1 MDERSVAW
9 LSVGRAA
16 VPDSVKQAVL
26 SVFPDPIDAL
36 MADVSAMGSNRQSM
50 APQQTL
56 DSFVRHDEMRRDIE
70 WLSAPGRSVL
80 GFSDPRFSRLLREIP
95 NPPTVIYCEGELA
108 LLGQPAI
115 AVVGSRN
122 PTPVGCESAMRF
134 AGAIG
139 DHRVTVVSGL
149 ALGIDSVAHRGALD
163 TAGSTI
169 AVCATGL
176 DMVYPRCHRNL
187 AREIKESGL
196 MLSEFPPGTG
206 VRRHHF
212 PQRNRLISGLSLG
225 TLIVE
230 AGLGSGSLIT
240 AGFAADQGREV
251 FALPGSVNSP
261 LSRGPHQLI
270 RDGACLVETP
280 SQILEALCLA
290 KVEKTGH
297 DPQVDKPAR
306 DGGILDFVD
315 FAPTPINEIAQ
326 RSGLTIAKISAMLIR
341 VELQGLVKTCAGGYI
356 RLR

>member
-1 MDERSVAW
+1 
-9 LSVGRAA
+9 
-16 VPDSVKQAVL
+16 
-26 SVFPDPIDAL
+26 
-36 MADVSAMGSNRQSM
+36 M

-56 DSFVRHDEMRRDIE
+56 DSFVRYDEMRRDIE

-122 PTPVGCESAMRF
+122 PTPVGCESAMHF

-149 ALGIDSVAHRGALD
+149 ALGIDGVAHRGALD

-176 DMVYPRCHRNL
+176 DMVYPHCCRTL

-261 LSRGPHQLI
+261 LLRGPHQLI
-270 RDGACLVETP
+270 RDGAFLVETP

-326 RSGLTIAKISAMLIR
+326 RSRLTIAKISAMLIR

>member
-1 MDERSVAW
+1 MDERSTAW

-16 VPDSVKQAVL
+16 VPDSIKQAVL

-36 MADVSAMGSNRQSM
+36 TADLSAVGSNRQST
-50 APQQTL
+50 ARRQTL
-56 DSFVRHDEMRRDIE
+56 DSFVRHDQVRQDIE

-80 GFSDPRFSRLLREIP
+80 GLSDPRFSRLLREIP
-95 NPPTVIYCEGELA
+95 NPPAIIYCEGELA
-108 LLGQPAI
+108 LLDRPAI

-149 ALGIDSVAHRGALD
+149 ALGIDSVAHRGALH

-212 PQRNRLISGLSLG
+212 PQSNRLISGLSLG

-240 AGFAADQGREV
+240 GGFAADQGREV

-315 FAPTPINEIAQ
+315 FAPTPINKIAQ

>member
-1 MDERSVAW
+1 MDDRSTAW
-9 LSVGRAA
+9 LRVGRSA

-26 SVFPDPIDAL
+26 SIFPDPIDAL
-36 MADVSAMGSNRQSM
+36 TADLSAVGSNRQSTVRR
-50 APQQTL
+50 QTL
-56 DSFVRHDEMRRDIE
+56 DSFVRHDQVRQDIE
-70 WLSAPGRSVL
+70 WLAAPGRSVL
-80 GFSDPRFSRLLREIP
+80 GLSDPRFSRLLREIP
-95 NPPTVIYCEGELA
+95 NPPAIIYCEGELA
-108 LLGQPAI
+108 LLDRPAI

-134 AGAIG
+134 ADAIG
-139 DHRVTVVSGL
+139 NQKVTVVSGL

-176 DMVYPRCHRNL
+176 DTVYPRCHRNL
-187 AREIKESGL
+187 AGEIRNAGL

-280 SQILEALCLA
+280 NQILESLSLVE
-290 KVEKTGH
+290 VEKI
-297 DPQVDKPAR
+297 AR
-306 DGGILDFVD
+306 ETEVEEPVKVAGILGFVD
-315 FAPTPINEIAQ
+315 FAPTPINDIAQ

-341 VELQGLVKTCAGGYI
+341 MEMQGLVKTCAGGYI

>member
-36 MADVSAMGSNRQSM
+36 RADVSAMGSNRQSM

-206 VRRHHF
+206 GRRHHF

>member
-1 MDERSVAW
+1 MDDRSTAW
-9 LSVGRAA
+9 LRVGRAA

-26 SVFPDPIDAL
+26 SIFPDPIDAL
-36 MADVSAMGSNRQSM
+36 TADLSAVASNRQST
-50 APQQTL
+50 ARRQTL
-56 DSFVRHDEMRRDIE
+56 DSFVRHDQVRQDIE

-80 GFSDPRFSRLLREIP
+80 GLSDPRFSRLLREIP
-95 NPPTVIYCEGELA
+95 NPPAIIYCEAELA
-108 LLGQPAI
+108 LLDRPAI
-115 AVVGSRN
+115 AIVGSRN

-134 AGAIG
+134 ADTIG
-139 DHRVTVVSGL
+139 NQKVAVVSGL

-176 DMVYPRCHRNL
+176 DTVYPRCHRNL
-187 AREIKESGL
+187 AGEIRNAGL

-225 TLIVE
+225 TLIIE

-240 AGFAADQGREV
+240 AGFAGDQGREV

-280 SQILEALCLA
+280 NQILESLSLVE
-290 KVEKTGH
+290 VEKNPRETEVEE
-297 DPQVDKPAR
+297 PVKV
-306 DGGILDFVD
+306 GGILGFVD
-315 FAPTPINEIAQ
+315 FAPTPINDIAQ

-341 VELQGLVKTCAGGYI
+341 MEMQGLVKTCSGGYI